1 MTHLPLP
8 LRLLPLFS
16 LLLASCVNVGTP
28 ETRRGQVLQLSQ
40 DLQKLSPAVSAKE
53 ADELALTAI
62 ETSARLSEDF
72 KPMCLPWANNALK
85 NAGLRKRGL
94 CYEWRDDLY
103 PHLHVLNL
111 KTMDLHLTSAFRGT
125 PREHNG
131 IIVTARGQRFE
142 NGLIL
147 DPWRRGGRLW
157 WGTFAQDKKH
167 KWKPLPWELTPM
179 ALRPYIMPDLY
190 PEEAAKAGQLRRN

>member
-1 MTHLPLP
+1 MTNLPLP
-8 LRLLPLFS
+8 LRLLLSLLS

-28 ETRRGQVLQLSQ
+28 ETRAVRVRQLSQ
-40 DLQKLSPAVSAKE
+40 DLQKLSPTVNPAEADKLAHTAIEVSAK
-53 ADELALTAI
+53 
-62 ETSARLSEDF
+62 LSQDF
-72 KPMCLPWANNALK
+72 KPMCLPWANNALR
-85 NAGLRKRGL
+85 NVGLRKRGL

-111 KTMDLHLTSAFRGT
+111 KTLQLHLTSAFRT
-125 PREHNG
+125 KPREHNG

-142 NGLIL
+142 DGLIL

-157 WGTFAQDKKH
+157 WGTFDQDKGH

-190 PEEAAKAGQLRRN
+190 PEEAAKLRQQ